1 MVLYKNKLS
10 KANVAK
16 TLEGIYE
23 IYRARYY
30 IRWKLAYHFNTP

>member
-23 IYRARYY
+23 IYIELGIIYDGNLL
-30 IRWKLAYHFNTP
+30 II